1 MAEASCACF
10 SWISWLLRK
19 DTVCLWLSLW
29 HAPDRQSRALS
40 RLLPLNPAGLNK
52 THAGKH
58 LCIQSASGYQVCPYF
73 AGIAQQEQLH
83 SSASSAFSCCRAQ
96 HAARSRNLPCA
107 FCLQEQ
113 LRVQKVQQS
122 KAKLQ
127 SKDRKVR
134 SAQRERRRLRAL
146 LGQDIPD
153 DLLQSAGEGLG

>member
-1 MAEASCACF
+1 MRENICTFSLLVASR
-10 SWISWLLRK
+10 S
-19 DTVCLWLSLW
+19 
-29 HAPDRQSRALS
+29 ALA
-40 RLLPLNPAGLNK
+40 LQELPCRNSY
-52 THAGKH
+52 TH
-58 LCIQSASGYQVCPYF
+58 Q
-73 AGIAQQEQLH
+73 
-83 SSASSAFSCCRAQ
+83 RAQ
-96 HAARSRNLPCA
+96 HSVAAGLSTQASSTNLLCA

-153 DLLQSAGEGLG
+153 DLLQSAGKC